1 MKIENAYKD
10 LKSRGFIYQETDAE
24 KTEKLLTKEQVT
36 FYVGFDPTGDS
47 LHVGHLLPIM
57 AMRRLQMAGHKPI
70 VLVGGA
76 TALVGDPSGKSEA
89 RPIITKEIVAYNV
102 ECLKKQLSKFISVED
117 AIFVNNA
124 DWLGKLSYIDFL
136 RDVGSKFSIN
146 KMLSAES
153 VKIRL
158 ETGLSFLE
166 FNYSLL
172 QAYDFHVLN
181 GLHNCKM
188 QFGGQDQWGNIIAGI
203 DLVRKLDGNEVTGTT
218 FPLLLDSNGQKFGKT
233 AGGAVWL
240 NPEKTSI
247 FDYYQFW
254 RNCEDS
260 DVEKLLNYFTSLP
273 VEETKR
279 LGALEA
285 PAINRAKEILAYEAT
300 KLAHNAEEAQKAFL
314 AAGNKFGFADKDG
327 KIETTSDIKSVKIII
342 DNSADEDLPT
352 YELATNNVAG
362 EGMWILKLFVEAGLA
377 NSNGDAR
384 RLVKGGG
391 AYLNDQ
397 RISDANLNITADNF
411 TDNSLILKAG
421 KKKVKRIVLV

>member
-1 MKIENAYKD
+1 MINNAYND
-10 LKSRGFIYQETDAE
+10 LKERGFIYQETDAE
-24 KTEKLLTKEQVT
+24 KTEKLLAQEQVT

-57 AMRRLQMAGHKPI
+57 AMRRLQLAGHKPI

-89 RPIITKEIVAYNV
+89 RPIITKEIVAHNV

-124 DWLGKLSYIDFL
+124 DWLGELSYVDFL

-181 GLHNCKM
+181 GMYNCKM

-203 DLVRKLDGNEVTGTT
+203 DLVRKLSRNEVTGTT
-218 FPLLLDSNGQKFGKT
+218 FPLLLDGNGQKFGKT

-240 NPEKTSI
+240 NIEKTTI

-254 RNCEDS
+254 RNSEDA

-273 VEETKR
+273 VVETAR
-279 LGALEA
+279 LGSLDA

-300 KLAHNAEEAQKAFL
+300 KLAHNAEDAKKAYL

-327 KIETTSDIKSVKIII
+327 VIETTSEIKDIEIVINK
-342 DNSADEDLPT
+342 SADDDLPT
-352 YELATNNVAG
+352 YELANDKISG
-362 EGMWILKLFVEAGLA
+362 DGLWIVKLFVEAGLA

-384 RLVKGGG
+384 RLITGGG
-391 AYLNDQ
+391 AYLNDE
-397 RISDANLNITADNF
+397 RIVEANLNVTAELFVDNAI
-411 TDNSLILKAG
+411 ILKAG